1 VYVSPDSALA
11 RARLEL
17 REFND
22 VFDPGVLPGSIE
34 LHLRAGFRDPRTVA
48 RLAERLRAYP
58 GVEEVRYGEEWVQK
72 LYRLRNLAAIVGA
85 ALGAAFAAV
94 AVVIIGSTIRMAV
107 LARAREIAIMRL
119 VGATPGFVRR
129 PFLIEGFVKGALG
142 GAVALALTYAA
153 AALVT
158 RYFVETHFFT
168 PRQAALG
175 VAAGALLGVLRLLG
189 GTASLSRLDLRLA
202 FRAATGP
209 TGLPGAVAVVL
220 LLQALPILL
229 VILLA
234 GPALARSHPHR
245 IGDVA
250 AGLALALLGQGAVA
264 ALAIAFSTWGALA
277 VGLLVRLA
285 GETTFLVLGGALV
298 AWAVKGRVQGG
309 LGG

>member
-1 VYVSPDSALA
+1 MRSLREALRAFTRAPLLSALGVLTIALSLFAFGLFGLVALNLRAALDQVEERVEVRTFLEPGADADAAAPIIADVAALPEVASAVYVSPDSALA
-11 RARLEL
+11 RARTEL

-34 LHLRAGFRDPRTVA
+34 LHLRAGFRDPRTIG

-153 AALVT
+153 ATMVT

-175 VAAGALLGVLRLLG
+175 VAAGALLGLLG
-189 GTASLSRLDLRLA
+189 SAASVARHLRS
-202 FRAATGP
+202 
-209 TGLPGAVAVVL
+209 V
-220 LLQALPILL
+220 
-229 VILLA
+229 
-234 GPALARSHPHR
+234 
-245 IGDVA
+245 
-250 AGLALALLGQGAVA
+250 
-264 ALAIAFSTWGALA
+264 
-277 VGLLVRLA
+277 
-285 GETTFLVLGGALV
+285 
-298 AWAVKGRVQGG
+298 
-309 LGG
+309 

>member
-1 VYVSPDSALA
+1 MRSLREALRAFRRAPLLSALGVLTIALSLFAFGLFGLVALNLRAALDQVEERVELRTFLDSGAGADEAAPIIADVAALPEVASAVYVSPDSALA

-17 REFND
+17 QEFND

-72 LYRLRNLAAIVGA
+72 LHRLRNLAAIVGA

-142 GAVALALTYAA
+142 GAVALALTYATVQ
-153 AALVT
+153 LVS
-158 RYFVETHFFT
+158 RYMQVGASFFT

-175 VAAGALLGVLRLLG
+175 VAAGALLGLLG
-189 GTASLSRLDLRLA
+189 SAASVARHLR
-202 FRAATGP
+202 
-209 TGLPGAVAVVL
+209 
-220 LLQALPILL
+220 
-229 VILLA
+229 
-234 GPALARSHPHR
+234 
-245 IGDVA
+245 
-250 AGLALALLGQGAVA
+250 
-264 ALAIAFSTWGALA
+264 
-277 VGLLVRLA
+277 
-285 GETTFLVLGGALV
+285 
-298 AWAVKGRVQGG
+298 RV
-309 LGG
+309 

>member
-1 VYVSPDSALA
+1 MRSLREAMRAFSRAPLLSALGVLTIALSLFAFGLFGLVALNLRAALDQVEERVEVRTFLEPGADAEEAAPIIADVTSLPEVASAVYVSPDSALA

-107 LARAREIAIMRL
+107 LARSREIAIMRL

-175 VAAGALLGVLRLLG
+175 VAAGALLGLLG
-189 GTASLSRLDLRLA
+189 SAASVARHLR
-202 FRAATGP
+202 
-209 TGLPGAVAVVL
+209 
-220 LLQALPILL
+220 
-229 VILLA
+229 
-234 GPALARSHPHR
+234 
-245 IGDVA
+245 
-250 AGLALALLGQGAVA
+250 
-264 ALAIAFSTWGALA
+264 
-277 VGLLVRLA
+277 
-285 GETTFLVLGGALV
+285 
-298 AWAVKGRVQGG
+298 RV
-309 LGG
+309 